1 MYCHLLY
8 HHLLYHH
15 LFYRHLFY
23 CHPFLSSSFLC
34 HHWIIPKPTRPSLDL
49 RSSSAVR
56 ILEDKGSWDVKHTK
70 EGNPIPAKP
79 SVIIMYR
86 EDHRFSLDN
95 VLPRSKGGIGRTNA
109 NLDYDLIIAR

>member
-1 MYCHLLY
+1 LSSSLSSSSLSSSFLLSS
-8 HHLLYHH
+8 
-15 LFYRHLFY
+15 
-23 CHPFLSSSFLC
+23 FLSSSFLY
-34 HHWIIPKPTRPSLDL
+34 HHWIIRPT
-49 RSSSAVR
+49 SSSAVR

>member
-15 LFYRHLFY
+15 LFLLSS
-23 CHPFLSSSFLC
+23 FLSSSFLY